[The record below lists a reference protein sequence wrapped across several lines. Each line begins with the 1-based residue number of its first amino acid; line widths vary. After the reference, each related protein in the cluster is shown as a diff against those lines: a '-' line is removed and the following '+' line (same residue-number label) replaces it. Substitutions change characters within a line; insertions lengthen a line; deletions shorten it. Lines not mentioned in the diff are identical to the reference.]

1 MTGNPLLTP
10 IAEENSKQS
19 EEAVFQDYEH
29 EKYLKRMFP
38 SEDENEESKNKN
50 YIRLSELTNDWYC
63 SGKCIL
69 IMLGFAILLTIVII
83 LSYNGII

>member
-19 EEAVFQDYEH
+19 EEAVFQDYDH
-29 EKYLKRMFP
+29 ETYLKRRFP

-63 SGKCIL
+63 SGKFL
-69 IMLGFAILLTIVII
+69 LVLLGFII
-83 LSYNGII
+83 LMIILVILVYNRII

>member
-19 EEAVFQDYEH
+19 EEAVFQEYDH
-29 EKYLKRMFP
+29 EIYLKRRFS
-38 SEDENEESKNKN
+38 SEEEENKNKN

-63 SGKCIL
+63 SGKFL
-69 IMLGFAILLTIVII
+69 LVLLGFII
-83 LSYNGII
+83 LMIILVILVYNRII

>member
-19 EEAVFQDYEH
+19 EEAVFQEYDH
-29 EKYLKRMFP
+29 ETYLKRRFS
-38 SEDENEESKNKN
+38 SEDEDNKNKS

-63 SGKCIL
+63 SGKFL
-69 IMLGFAILLTIVII
+69 LVLLGFII
-83 LSYNGII
+83 LTFINHK

>member
-19 EEAVFQDYEH
+19 EEAVFQEYDH
-29 EKYLKRMFP
+29 ETYLKRRFS
-38 SEDENEESKNKN
+38 SEDEDNKNKS

-63 SGKCIL
+63 SGKFLLVLLGFIIL
-69 IMLGFAILLTIVII
+69 III
-83 LSYNGII
+83 LVILVYNRII